1 MCVLKRYKYIY
12 IIYIYIHIHTYI
24 HCAHHN
30 SSVRLV
36 FCARSW
42 IDVWWGPWRRQCFP
56 IKIRCRIRAE
66 DFAWRLCHSAGVSWR
81 CTWQKEVGMN
91 TSCSVGAHYP
101 LNLSA
106 AWTQICMLFSSCVF
120 LDVSLG
126 LRVSCF
132 LKCRSTGALG
142 FLTCQVR
149 HDRRSKSAT
158 SRRARVWP
166 RFHWDTFWERF
177 KALGLGHWIRCL
189 QIPVL
194 LHCFLAFCWRHSTDK
209 KESWLQPGLLSWQ
222 DKAKL
227 SRNSTSNDWLVI
239 VFSSNLPLINTDQC
253 AESFRLLAAMENF
266 VQKRLRTYCSQHF
279 SARLKSWKSFF
290 SLGLQWAM
298 LWVFAWGKLG
308 SGHEKVLCLQWSG
321 PAEKSFPPQG

>member
-1 MCVLKRYKYIY
+1 MRITILEWVSCFVPGAGSTCDEVPEDASAFLSKLDVESGQRILPDVFVTVQAFPGDVLDKKRWG
-12 IIYIYIHIHTYI
+12 
-24 HCAHHN
+24 
-30 SSVRLV
+30 
-36 FCARSW
+36 W
-42 IDVWWGPWRRQCFP
+42 IVHAPFY
-56 IKIRCRIRAE
+56 
-66 DFAWRLCHSAGVSWR
+66 
-81 CTWQKEVGMN
+81 
-91 TSCSVGAHYP
+91 AHYP

-106 AWTQICMLFSSCVF
+106 AWTQIFMLFSSCVF

-239 VFSSNLPLINTDQC
+239 VFFFKFAIDKHGSMWKFSTPSCNGKLRSKEIANLLK
-253 AESFRLLAAMENF
+253 SL
-266 VQKRLRTYCSQHF
+266 F
-279 SARLKSWKSFF
+279 SAKSK
-290 SLGLQWAM
+290 
-298 LWVFAWGKLG
+298 
-308 SGHEKVLCLQWSG
+308 
-321 PAEKSFPPQG
+321 

>member
-1 MCVLKRYKYIY
+1 MRITILEWVSCFVPGAGSTCDEVPEDASAFLSKLDVESGQRILPDFFVTVQAFPGDVLDKKRWG
-12 IIYIYIHIHTYI
+12 
-24 HCAHHN
+24 
-30 SSVRLV
+30 
-36 FCARSW
+36 W
-42 IDVWWGPWRRQCFP
+42 IVHAPFY
-56 IKIRCRIRAE
+56 
-66 DFAWRLCHSAGVSWR
+66 
-81 CTWQKEVGMN
+81 
-91 TSCSVGAHYP
+91 AHYP

-106 AWTQICMLFSSCVF
+106 AWTQIFMLFSSCVF

-239 VFSSNLPLINTDQC
+239 VFFFKFAIDKHGSMYGKFSI
-253 AESFRLLAAMENF
+253 AAMENF
-266 VQKRLRTYCSQHF
+266 VQKRLRTYWSHCSQSRSHW
-279 SARLKSWKSFF
+279 SHWSHW
-290 SLGLQWAM
+290 SLAM
-298 LWVFAWGKLG
+298 LQCRKAWFRLRKAWFWPRKGAVPPMEWRA
-308 SGHEKVLCLQWSG
+308 SN
-321 PAEKSFPPQG
+321 AFP